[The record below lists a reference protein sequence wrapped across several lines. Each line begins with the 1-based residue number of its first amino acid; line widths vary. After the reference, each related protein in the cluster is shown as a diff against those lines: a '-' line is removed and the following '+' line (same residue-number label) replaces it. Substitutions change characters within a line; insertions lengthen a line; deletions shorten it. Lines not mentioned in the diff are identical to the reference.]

1 MNPPLLLYASG
12 TINNIMRS
20 SDLHNINKLYF
31 ESTHWQHESE
41 PLPDAPSNSAQNV
54 LLSKLEQH
62 PPDAPLETLV
72 YLGGDYEQVESSVI
86 GDPVRMRVLQTSMTC
101 ALQVINWGAVQS
113 AGYQECKTVGDFIAL
128 FKGKN
133 TRKPLSVSVTLLEGR
148 VDEHNCDDCSTN
160 IYKQD
165 DGTIVLEITGS
176 LPEPE
181 DEDEY

>member
-1 MNPPLLLYASG
+1 
-12 TINNIMRS
+12 MRS

-31 ESTHWQHESE
+31 ESIDWQHESE
-41 PLPDAPSNSAQNV
+41 PLPVTSSNSAHNM
-54 LLSKLEQH
+54 LLSKLEQEPH
-62 PPDAPLETLV
+62 DAPLETLV

-86 GDPVRMRVLQTSMTC
+86 GEPIRMRVVQKAGKCILE
-101 ALQVINWGAVQS
+101 AINWFRMEPNDRS
-113 AGYQECKTVGDFIAL
+113 FYICETVGKFIAL
-128 FKGKN
+128 FRRKN
-133 TRKPLSVSVTLLEGR
+133 IHSPLRVSVELLEGR
-148 VDEHNCDDCSTN
+148 HDEYTCDDCSTN

>member
-1 MNPPLLLYASG
+1 
-12 TINNIMRS
+12 MRS
-20 SDLHNINKLYF
+20 SDLHNINKLYL
-31 ESTHWQHESE
+31 ESINWQDEVE
-41 PLPDAPSNSAQNV
+41 PLPDAPSNSAHNM
-54 LLSKLEQH
+54 LLSKLEQEPH
-62 PPDAPLETLV
+62 DAPLETLV

-86 GDPVRMRVLQTSMTC
+86 GDPVRMRVVQKANKCVLE
-101 ALQVINWGAVQS
+101 VINWAQMEPDDRNF
-113 AGYQECKTVGDFIAL
+113 YICNTVGKFIAL

-133 TRKPLSVSVTLLEGR
+133 IHKPLSVSVTLLEGR
-148 VDEHNCDDCSTN
+148 NDEHTCDDCSTN

>member
-1 MNPPLLLYASG
+1 
-12 TINNIMRS
+12 MRS
-20 SDLHNINKLYF
+20 SDLHNINKLYL
-31 ESTHWQHESE
+31 ESTTWQHESE
-41 PLPDAPSNSAQNV
+41 PLPDAPSNSAQS
-54 LLSKLEQH
+54 LLLNKLAQE
-62 PPDAPLETLV
+62 PPNAPLETLV

-86 GDPVRMRVLQTSMTC
+86 GDPLRMRVLQTPTAC
-101 ALQVINWGAVQS
+101 ILQVFNWSSVPS

-133 TRKPLSVSVTLLEGR
+133 THKPLSVSVTLLEGR
-148 VDEHNCDDCSTN
+148 DEEHNCDDCSTN

-176 LPEPE
+176 LPETEDE